1 MSKSQFEKLIEYVIN
16 DEEAKARELFHN
28 IVVEKSRSIYESIM
42 EEESE
47 EEESIEEAAD
57 EEEESVEESM
67 DGSLGGDQ
75 SDDLID
81 DVEAEEQGM
90 QESEDEFAMG
100 DDGMDDD
107 GEGEEGEEGGLE
119 GRVVKLED
127 ELDRLMA
134 EFEDEFGPMGDDEG
148 GIDDMGGMDDT
159 LDMTTSEVDDD
170 ELETEGMM
178 EAVTLKAAPKPVTS
192 EPAGTNTR
200 SINDNNSGSKGP
212 IGGAVKP
219 VHMTGTEAQ
228 GRPAPGTKELI
239 GKVGNSPAGTTQDPK
254 PATKPHLAQATGVN
268 TKSPNLGRKG

>member
-42 EEESE
+42 EEAE
-47 EEESIEEAAD
+47 
-57 EEEESVEESM
+57 EEEESVEEGVEEEEESVEEGM

-81 DVEAEEQGM
+81 DVEMEEQGM
-90 QESEDEFAMG
+90 QEGEEEEFAMG
-100 DDGMDDD
+100 DDGMGDD
-107 GEGEEGEEGGLE
+107 GAGEEGGLE

-134 EFEDEFGPMGDDEG
+134 EFEEEFGPMGDDSG
-148 GIDDMGGMDDT
+148 MDGMDDMGDT
-159 LDMTTSEVDDD
+159 PDMSGQEVDDD

-200 SINDNNSGSKGP
+200 SINDSNSGSKGP

-254 PATKPHLAQATGVN
+254 PATKPHLAQASGVN

>member
-42 EEESE
+42 EEES
-47 EEESIEEAAD
+47 IEEAAD
-57 EEEESVEESM
+57 DEEVSVEEGM

-75 SDDLID
+75 SDSLID

-90 QESEDEFAMG
+90 QEGEDEFAMV
-100 DDGMDDD
+100 DAGMDDD
-107 GEGEEGEEGGLE
+107 GMDVADGEEGGLE
-119 GRVVKLED
+119 DRVVKLED

-134 EFEDEFGPMGDDEG
+134 EFEEEFGPMGDNEG
-148 GIDDMGGMDDT
+148 DMDDMDGMDDT
-159 LDMTTSEVDDD
+159 PDMTTGEVDDD

-239 GKVGNSPAGTTQDPK
+239 GKVGNSPSQSTQEPK
-254 PATKPHLAQATGVN
+254 PATKPHLAQASGVN

>member
-42 EEESE
+42 EQE
-47 EEESIEEAAD
+47 EEESMEEGM
-57 EEEESVEESM
+57 EQEEESMEEGMEQEEESM
-67 DGSLGGDQ
+67 EESLGGDQ
-75 SDDLID
+75 ADDLID
-81 DVEAEEQGM
+81 DVESEEQGM
-90 QESEDEFAMG
+90 QEGEEDEFAMS
-100 DDGMDDD
+100 DDGA
-107 GEGEEGEEGGLE
+107 GEEGGLE

-134 EFEDEFGPMGDDEG
+134 EFEEEFGPMGDD
-148 GIDDMGGMDDT
+148 DGMDGMDGMGDT
-159 LDMTTSEVDDD
+159 PDMTTGEVDDD

-239 GKVGNSPAGTTQDPK
+239 GKVGNSPAGTTQEPK

>member
-42 EEESE
+42 EQEEEDMEQEESME
-47 EEESIEEAAD
+47 EGMEQEEESMEEGF
-57 EEEESVEESM
+57 
-67 DGSLGGDQ
+67 DGSMGGDQ

-90 QESEDEFAMG
+90 HEGEEDEFAMA
-100 DDGMDDD
+100 DDGMSDD
-107 GEGEEGEEGGLE
+107 GAGEEGGLE

-134 EFEDEFGPMGDDEG
+134 EFEEEFGPMSDEDG
-148 GIDDMGGMDDT
+148 MGDMGDT
-159 LDMTTSEVDDD
+159 PDMTTGEVDDD

-239 GKVGNSPAGTTQDPK
+239 GKVGNSPAGTTQEPK
-254 PATKPHLAQATGVN
+254 PATKPHLAQASGVN

>member
-42 EEESE
+42 EEES
-47 EEESIEEAAD
+47 IEEAAD
-57 EEEESVEESM
+57 DEEVSVEEGM

-75 SDDLID
+75 SDSLID

-90 QESEDEFAMG
+90 QEGEDEFAMG
-100 DDGMDDD
+100 DDAD
-107 GEGEEGEEGGLE
+107 GEEGGLE
-119 GRVVKLED
+119 DRVVKLED

-134 EFEDEFGPMGDDEG
+134 EFEEEFGPMDD
-148 GIDDMGGMDDT
+148 DGMDDGM
-159 LDMTTSEVDDD
+159 DGMDGGDGMDDGMTGQEVDAD

-239 GKVGNSPAGTTQDPK
+239 GKVGNSPSQSTQEPK
-254 PATKPHLAQATGVN
+254 PATKPHLAQASGVN